1 MDRSHMRLEPDQCNI
16 HILDRA
22 CLNSSEYADGASHG
36 FRWRCI
42 ERPCLARAVEAHTAK
57 TPYSCRQTD
66 HRARKCR
73 LQCPDSSRRFEPYWV
88 DESPS
93 WHHIHCMAATSS
105 QHLTRPE
112 CNLCFYTIQPSD
124 PLNPRRAFNA
134 DNQPR
139 QALRPRPPQGP
150 LR

>member
-1 MDRSHMRLEPDQCNI
+1 MHRKRRTSLNTGRESQMDRSHMRLEPDQCNI

-105 QHLTRPE
+105 H
-112 CNLCFYTIQPSD
+112 PSISRA
-124 PLNPRRAFNA
+124 LNATSVSTPSNH
-134 DNQPR
+134 PI
-139 QALRPRPPQGP
+139 L
-150 LR
+150 